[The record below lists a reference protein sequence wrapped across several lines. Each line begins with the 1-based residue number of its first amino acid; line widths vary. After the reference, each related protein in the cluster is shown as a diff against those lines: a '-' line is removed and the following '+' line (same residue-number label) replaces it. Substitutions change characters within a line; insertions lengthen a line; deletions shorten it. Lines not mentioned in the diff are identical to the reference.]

1 MITIEHSI
9 FLGIAKEISRKYIET
24 YGGALEIE
32 YRGSGNYFLLLTNAD
47 IKISDQVNISGMSE
61 VVWRQY
67 VYCRIHEIA
76 AKLIRKLHPIR

>member
-24 YGGALEIE
+24 YGGTLEIE
-32 YRGSGNYFLLLTNAD
+32 YRGSGNYFLLLTNGD

>member
-24 YGGALEIE
+24 YGGTLEIE
-32 YRGSGNYFLLLTNAD
+32 YRGSGNYFLLLTNDD